1 MTSTTRP
8 PSAAGRRMPLLS
20 PPVRKTVLCLHV
32 MMSVSW
38 LGIDFAM
45 LTLGITGRTGSD
57 LETMRES
64 YVTMDRF
71 GEILVMPAGLGS
83 VLTGL
88 LLGLCTPWGLFR
100 HSWVTVKLII
110 GLVALTLAVFALPTQ
125 LHHAAS
131 AVTGPDASTHIGF
144 VANTLVIAPSL
155 ALVLYSTNLVL
166 SIFKPWGRTARG
178 ARSRRTAD
186 ARSAGSE
193 APDVSR
199 R

>member
-1 MTSTTRP
+1 
-8 PSAAGRRMPLLS
+8 MPLMS

-45 LTLGITGRTGSD
+45 LTLGITGRTSSN

-64 YVTMDRF
+64 YVTMERF
-71 GEILVMPAGLGS
+71 GEILVIPAGLGA

-100 HSWVTVKLII
+100 YSWVTVKLVI
-110 GLVALTLAVFALPTQ
+110 GLAALTLAVFALPIQ

-131 AVTGPDASTHIGF
+131 QVTGPHPSTEIGF
-144 VANTLVIAPSL
+144 VANTLVIAPTV
-155 ALVLYSTNLVL
+155 ALVLYTSNLVL
-166 SIFKPWGRTARG
+166 SIFKPWGRTSRG
-178 ARSRRTAD
+178 ARSRIPAPTAAD
-186 ARSAGSE
+186 RDS
-193 APDVSR
+193 PDVSR
-199 R
+199 S

>member
-1 MTSTTRP
+1 MTSTKRANHATD
-8 PSAAGRRMPLLS
+8 GRRMPLMS

-45 LTLGITGRTGSD
+45 LTLGITGLTSSN

-64 YVTMDRF
+64 YVTMNRF
-71 GEILVMPAGLGS
+71 GQILVMPAGLGA

-100 HSWVTVKLII
+100 YSWVTVKLVI
-110 GLVALTLAVFALPTQ
+110 GLVALTLAVFALPIQ

-131 AVTGPDASTHIGF
+131 QVTGPDASTDIGF
-144 VANTLVIAPSL
+144 VANTLVIAPSI
-155 ALVLYSTNLVL
+155 ALMLYTSNLVL
-166 SIFKPWGRTARG
+166 SIFKPWGRISRG
-178 ARSRRTAD
+178 ASRTPKVAD
-186 ARSAGSE
+186 RG

-199 R
+199 S